1 MSDDPY
7 WSAEAP
13 GEPSGRFGG
22 GDALVTDTFASWW
35 NAALGVVA
43 RSWRSMGLILLIGA
57 VLPRWLL
64 GAYWLLASPD
74 TDSAEAAFRDGEW
87 GAAVDES
94 LPGLPAA
101 IVGALL
107 GLALLYLGAVAAL
120 AATRTAAAEAA
131 GGFLSLGEAFGFG
144 FARGW
149 RLWLWLLPAWAT
161 IAVGM
166 LLCVLPGLWAA
177 FALSLMVP
185 AATFEHRRSPYAR
198 SVRLTHSSFWAAL
211 GRLAIVVMVVFA
223 VNIAIGVL
231 GAALAGVWSAV
242 FSGWLASVLTVA
254 TEAVMALLLLVPMI
268 WVLAAALCTYA
279 WLRGRREPVS
289 ATSLSAEAADRTG
302 A

>member
-13 GEPSGRFGG
+13 GGPSGRFGG

-43 RSWRSMGLILLIGA
+43 RSWRTMGLILLIGA

-74 TDSAEAAFRDGEW
+74 RDASEAAFTDGDW

-107 GLALLYLGAVAAL
+107 GLALLYLGAVAAM

-144 FARGW
+144 FGRGW

-198 SVRLTHSSFWAAL
+198 SVQLTHSAFWAAL
-211 GRLAIVVMVVFA
+211 GRLIIVVMVVFA
-223 VNIAIGVL
+223 VNIVIGLL
-231 GAALAGVWSAV
+231 GAVLAGVWSAV
-242 FSGWLASVLTVA
+242 FSGWLASVFTVA

-289 ATSLSAEAADRTG
+289 ATSLSAEAADR
-302 A
+302 ADA